1 VRKCPDSP
9 FLSFFPLFL
18 QPLSEAHRT
27 YIENL
32 DVDAD
37 AQMLSESL
45 NICEEAIDYFR
56 ASSALLKAGV
66 KAGLTLYEIACLC
79 CRNDNLA
86 EVPSMLEKLFDMAE
100 ELAAAAMENAR
111 WDHTAASRAL
121 VEQLSPTRRK
131 RNSSMLSL
139 VANSIPSFRLASTD
153 EHLLELCGSAS
164 SAAAE
169 AASILPSAS
178 GTPSGL
184 TRALEGHGRDSPALL
199 AQSSASDSSSEAGDG
214 HCDKD
219 LCYEWAAAVIQ
230 DVGVDPGKPVVIP
243 ATHRRTMRSGS
254 IMSEEDGLSSSP
266 KGFWHIRPGTNPLE
280 DDDDDVS
287 VTWSP
292 CASPRTSS
300 IAFSD
305 RSDAPS
311 PMLPLDDAQDMIK
324 MAKPITVTFAN
335 IAPGPYLPPQNAIRV
350 SPFKTDASTGDYP
363 FVQRSESG
371 ISRSK
376 SYSALSV
383 AGSASKKSSFSL
395 HDRQSSGGSDEEQ
408 QRRRHNVSAAMK
420 DYGENYEVYRKYF
433 HNFIDLVIVRETSA
447 VRGAN
452 SKKQVLSSSA
462 PSPSFRLGF

>member
-1 VRKCPDSP
+1 
-9 FLSFFPLFL
+9 
-18 QPLSEAHRT
+18 
-27 YIENL
+27 
-32 DVDAD
+32 
-37 AQMLSESL
+37 
-45 NICEEAIDYFR
+45 
-56 ASSALLKAGV
+56 
-66 KAGLTLYEIACLC
+66 
-79 CRNDNLA
+79 
-86 EVPSMLEKLFDMAE
+86 MLEKLFDVAE

-139 VANSIPSFRLASTD
+139 VANSLPSFRLTPTD
-153 EHLLELCGSAS
+153 EDLLELCGSAS

-169 AASILPSAS
+169 AAASPPSS

-219 LCYEWAAAVIQ
+219 LCYEWAASVLQ

-254 IMSEEDGLSSSP
+254 IMSEEDALSSSP

-280 DDDDDVS
+280 EDDDVS

-311 PMLPLDDAQDMIK
+311 PFLPLDDAQEIK
-324 MAKPITVTFAN
+324 MAKPTTVTFAN
-335 IAPGPYLPPQNAIRV
+335 IAPGPYLPPQSAIRV
-350 SPFKTDASTGDYP
+350 SPFKSEANTGDYP
-363 FVQRSESG
+363 FLHRSESG
-371 ISRSK
+371 MSRSK

-395 HDRQSSGGSDEEQ
+395 HDHQNSDEEQ
-408 QRRRHNVSAAMK
+408 QRRRHNVAAAMK

-452 SKKQVLSSSA
+452 SKKQVLSSS
-462 PSPSFRLGF
+462 PSTSFRLGF